1 MKTFL
6 NDLKNE
12 LIKNKV
18 DMEEIAEIIHDHE
31 EMISQAMAEGLT
43 EEEIPARFG
52 DPKILARELAEQSR
66 KHADP
71 IEKNGYTLYKSFTTD
86 DQSLRVF
93 IQMVS
98 EDVIVQPSDDD
109 QIHIYYQGKGK
120 VDRYII
126 TYQNGA
132 LKLEAPKTIGL
143 LFMRSSSDDLDFLIE
158 IPKHLSIEE
167 IKQHSV
173 SSDMQY
179 LNLDAQSLIINT
191 TSGDLFVQTS
201 QLRHIKVN
209 TVSGDLAF
217 EDVKIGDFEASQ
229 VSGDLKIERAKI
241 DGNIHSST
249 VSGDIEINDT
259 EANDVE
265 FSAVSGDVNGSEFY
279 PKTIKFKSVSGDMNL
294 KNKESREIKVIKNSS
309 LSGSINIHS

>member
-31 EMISQAMAEGLT
+31 EMIATAMAEGLT

-66 KHADP
+66 KQTNP
-71 IEKNGYTLYKSFTTD
+71 IEKDGYTLWKSFTPDEKT
-86 DQSLRVF
+86 LHVF
-93 IQMVS
+93 IQVVA
-98 EDVIVQPSDDD
+98 ENVAVQPSEDDD
-109 QIHIYYQGKGK
+109 IHVYYQGKGK
-120 VDRYII
+120 VDRYEISYHKG
-126 TYQNGA
+126 TF
-132 LKLEAPKTIGL
+132 KLEAPKTLGL
-143 LFMRSSSDDLDFLIE
+143 LFMRSSSDDLDFLVEFPQSLDIQ
-158 IPKHLSIEE
+158 E
-167 IKQHSV
+167 IKQHGV
-173 SSDMQY
+173 SSDVKYQ
-179 LNLDAQSLIINT
+179 NLKSEKLIINT
-191 TSGDLFVQTS
+191 TSGDLSIQTS
-201 QLRHIKVN
+201 QFTYVKVN
-209 TVSGDLAF
+209 TVSGDLLF
-217 EDVKIGDFEASQ
+217 TDVKMGDLDASQ
-229 VSGDLKIERAKI
+229 VSGDLKIERSKI
-241 DGNIHSST
+241 EGNIHSST

-265 FSAVSGDVNGSEFY
+265 FSAVSGDVNGCEFY

-294 KNKESREIKVIKNSS
+294 TNKESREIKVIKNSS

>member
-31 EMISQAMAEGLT
+31 EMIATAMEEGLT

-66 KHADP
+66 IQSKR
-71 IEKNGYTLYKSFTTD
+71 IEKDGYTLYKSFTPEEQT
-86 DQSLRVF
+86 LNVF
-93 IQMVS
+93 IQMVAEDVVIQPS
-98 EDVIVQPSDDD
+98 EDDD
-109 QIHIYYQGKGK
+109 IHVYYQGKGHI
-120 VDRYII
+120 DRYEISYSKD
-126 TYQNGA
+126 T
-132 LKLEAPKTIGL
+132 LKLQAPKTLGL
-143 LFMRSSSDDLDFLIE
+143 LFMRSSSDDIDFLIE
-158 IPKHLSIEE
+158 IPKRLQIEE
-167 IKQHSV
+167 VKQHGV
-173 SSDMQY
+173 SSDVRYQ
-179 LNLDAQSLIINT
+179 NLDANKLIINT
-191 TSGDLFVQTS
+191 TSGDLSIQTAHF
-201 QLRHIKVN
+201 QYVKVN
-209 TVSGDLAF
+209 TVSGDLVF
-217 EDVKIGDFEASQ
+217 EDVKIGEFEASQ

-241 DGNIHSST
+241 EGNIHSST

-259 EANDVE
+259 EANEAE
-265 FSAVSGDVNGSEFY
+265 FSAVSGDVNGKEFY

-294 KNKESREIKVIKNSS
+294 TNKESREIKVIKNSS